1 MTSERRDPDTSRH
14 HARVATDAP
23 TGVERTRDRRRGVV
37 VFALLLTS
45 AAHSA
50 RGQERSGAA
59 PQAGP
64 SRSAGSVGAIAGIVR
79 SAAGRGGAGTGGDA
93 AGVPLRDATVL
104 VVDAPRDAVSSN
116 VSGRFVITELPK
128 GVRRLLVTALGHAPQ
143 RLPVAVR
150 PGETTHVEIVLERTA
165 IELAGV
171 TVSATT
177 AGRDP
182 LAVAQPVTSLGG
194 RDLERSLGATLT
206 QTLSWTSGVTARSQ
220 GPAATMPVI
229 RGLTGERIVVLQDGQ
244 RAGDLAASAPDHGV
258 TVDPLA
264 AREVEI
270 VRGPAALLHGSAA
283 LGGVVNVLSED
294 IARTLPAARLS
305 SLTLNGQSA
314 SEGGGAL
321 LDVAQPLGR
330 TMVLRVKGGG
340 RRHGDQGLGRGDARE
355 ALANTSMRNRNGTIA
370 LTRVGE
376 RSLAGV
382 ALRGYDFEYGLPW
395 RAVAADGVRLRG
407 ERQEASLRFERV
419 AAGPFARV
427 RLDAGLQSY
436 AHDEVTAAGVVATAL
451 GVRSTQGQLVARTRQ
466 RGVLRDGALGASFLH
481 RSNDVA
487 GPAALTPPNAN
498 HTLAVFA
505 YQDVALFGDGERP
518 RFPVA
523 LRIERATVHSDAT
536 EDFGP
541 AVARQFTNVS
551 ASAGVS
557 VPLARGASLAVN
569 LARATRVPSP
579 EELFSRA
586 GHAGTGAFET
596 GNASLESERS
606 RGVDVVMRVERKALR
621 VQLAGWASRIDGW
634 IGLYPTGRDTTIAAA
649 GGGTK
654 SLPLHVIAQR
664 DARLRGAEATVE
676 AALTPRL
683 ILNASGD
690 LLWAGER
697 RGGALPFMPPARLGG
712 GARWD
717 DGRWQLGGAVRRLF
731 AQPRVAPGETAVGGA
746 VLLEGHAG
754 LRLIGGANVHTI
766 LLRGENLGDRLY
778 RDATS
783 RIKDFA
789 PAAGRNV
796 SLLYR
801 VTF

>member
-1 MTSERRDPDTSRH
+1 
-14 HARVATDAP
+14 VACALFVAP
-23 TGVERTRDRRRGVV
+23 
-37 VFALLLTS
+37 
-45 AAHSA
+45 AATVA
-50 RGQERSGAA
+50 NGQERAPRETMPGSARASVTTGVVIGVVRAALAQRANVSASANASGR
-59 PQAGP
+59 PL
-64 SRSAGSVGAIAGIVR
+64 
-79 SAAGRGGAGTGGDA
+79 GG
-93 AGVPLRDATVL
+93 ATVL
-104 VVDAPRDAVSSN
+104 LLDAPREPVTSTA
-116 VSGRFVITELPK
+116 SGGFVVGEVPA
-128 GVRRLLVTALGHAPQ
+128 GGRRLLVTAMGHAPQ
-143 RLPVAVR
+143 RFTVTVR
-150 PGETTHVEIVLERTA
+150 VGETTHVDILLHPTA

-171 TVSATT
+171 TVSATA

-283 LGGVVNVLSED
+283 LGGVVNVLSDD
-294 IARTLPAARLS
+294 IARTVPAARLS
-305 SLTLNGQSA
+305 SMTINGQSA

-321 LDVAQPLGR
+321 LDVAQPLGER
-330 TMVLRVKGGG
+330 FVLRVKGGG
-340 RRHGDQGLGRGDARE
+340 RSHADQGLGRGDARE
-355 ALANTSMRNRNGTIA
+355 ALANTSMRNRNGTVS

-376 RSLAGV
+376 HSLAGL

-407 ERQEASLRFERV
+407 ARQEASLRIESR
-419 AAGPFARV
+419 ARGPFVRV
-427 RLDAGLQSY
+427 RADAGLQSY
-436 AHDEVTAAGVVATAL
+436 AHDEVTAAGDVATAL
-451 GVRSTQGQLVARTRQ
+451 GVRSTQAQLLARTRAV
-466 RGVLRDGALGASFLH
+466 GALRDGTLGVSLLD
-481 RSNDVA
+481 RRNDVA

-498 HTLAVFA
+498 RTLALFA
-505 YQDVALFGDGERP
+505 YQDVAPFGDGEAP

-523 LRIERATVHSDAT
+523 LRIERATVHSESSDA
-536 EDFGP
+536 FGP
-541 AVARQFTNVS
+541 AVLRGFTNVS

-557 VPLARGASLAVN
+557 VPIASGASLAVN
-569 LARATRVPSP
+569 FAQAARVPSP

-596 GNASLESERS
+596 GNPQLESERS
-606 RGVDVVMRVERKALR
+606 RGIDVVLRVERRALR
-621 VQLAGWASRIDGW
+621 VQLAGWASSIDGW
-634 IGLYPTGRDTTIAAA
+634 IGLYPSGRDTTIAAT
-649 GGGTK
+649 GGGFK

-664 DARLRGAEATVE
+664 DARLRGGEATVE
-676 AALTPRL
+676 GAVTPRL
-683 ILNASGD
+683 ILHASGD

-697 RGGALPFMPPARLGG
+697 RGGALPFMPPARVGG

-717 DGRWQLGGAVRRLF
+717 DGRWQVGGAARHLF
-731 AQPRVAPGETAVGGA
+731 AQWRVAPGEVPVGSA
-746 VLLEGHAG
+746 LLLEGHAG
-754 LRLIGGANVHTI
+754 VRIVGGANVHTI

-789 PAAGRNV
+789 PATGRNV

>member
-1 MTSERRDPDTSRH
+1 MASNE
-14 HARVATDAP
+14 AGQVGVGLVATALHVALAAVAVDAQERTARAP
-23 TGVERTRDRRRGVV
+23 LSASAPRTADTGVIT
-37 VFALLLTS
+37 
-45 AAHSA
+45 
-50 RGQERSGAA
+50 
-59 PQAGP
+59 
-64 SRSAGSVGAIAGIVR
+64 GIVR
-79 SAAGRGGAGTGGDA
+79 SAVGRATGSSDGL
-93 AGVPLRDATVL
+93 PLRGATVL
-104 VVDAPRDAVSSN
+104 AIDAPREPVSSN
-116 VSGRFVITELPK
+116 ASGRFVIGDLRA
-128 GVRRLLVTALGHAPQ
+128 GGRRLLVTAMGYAPQ
-143 RLPVAVR
+143 RLAVTVR
-150 PGETTHVEIVLERTA
+150 PGETTHVEIALHRTA

-171 TVSATT
+171 TVSATA

-244 RAGDLAASAPDHGV
+244 RAGDLAASASDHGV

-283 LGGVVNVLSED
+283 LGGVVNVLSDD
-294 IARTLPAARLS
+294 IARTVPGTRLS
-305 SLTLNGQSA
+305 SLTFNGQSA

-321 LDVAQPLGR
+321 LDVSQPLGA
-330 TMVLRVKGGG
+330 TLVLRVKGGG
-340 RRHGDQGLGRGDARE
+340 RRHGDQGVGSGDARG
-355 ALANTSMRNRNGTIA
+355 ALANTSMRNRNASIA
-370 LTRVGE
+370 LTRLGE
-376 RSLAGV
+376 RSLAGL

-395 RAVAADGVRLRG
+395 RNVAADGVRLRG
-407 ERQEASLRFERV
+407 ARQEASARFEREGR
-419 AAGPFARV
+419 APFARL
-427 RLDAGLQSY
+427 RLDAGRQSY

-451 GVRSTQGQLVARTRQ
+451 GVRSTQAQLLARTRPA
-466 RGVLRDGALGASFLH
+466 GWLRDGALGASFLH
-481 RSNDVA
+481 RGNDVA

-498 HTLAVFA
+498 RTFALFA
-505 YQDVALFGDGERP
+505 YQDVAPFGDGEGA

-523 LRIERATVHSDAT
+523 VRFERATVRSDAS
-536 EDFGP
+536 EAFGP
-541 AVARQFTNVS
+541 AVERRFSNVS

-557 VPLARGASLAVN
+557 VPVARGASLAVN
-569 LARATRVPSP
+569 VARATRVPSP
-579 EELFSRA
+579 EELYSRA

-596 GNASLESERS
+596 GNPALESERS
-606 RGVDVVMRVERKALR
+606 RGVDLVVRIERPALR
-621 VQLAGWASRIDGW
+621 VQLAGWASAIDGW

-664 DARLRGAEATVE
+664 NARLRGAEATVE
-676 AALTPRL
+676 GALTPSL
-683 ILNASGD
+683 VVHASGD

-717 DGRWQLGGAVRRLF
+717 DGRWQVGGAIRRLF
-731 AQPRVAPGETAVGGA
+731 AQPRVASGEMAVRGA
-746 VLLEGHAG
+746 TLLEGHAG
-754 LRLIGGANVHTI
+754 VRVIGGANVHTV
-766 LLRGENLGDRLY
+766 LLRGENLGDLLY